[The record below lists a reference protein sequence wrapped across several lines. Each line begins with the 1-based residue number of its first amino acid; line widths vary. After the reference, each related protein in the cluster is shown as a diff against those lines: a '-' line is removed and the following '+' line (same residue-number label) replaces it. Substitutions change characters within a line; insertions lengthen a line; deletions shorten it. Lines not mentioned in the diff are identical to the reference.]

1 MNGQGNTWSIRRKG
15 RVSFVLNVTLMGL
28 REPNGIYVINGME
41 PRKLMGPY
49 NMRDILRS
57 I

>member
-1 MNGQGNTWSIRRKG
+1 MV